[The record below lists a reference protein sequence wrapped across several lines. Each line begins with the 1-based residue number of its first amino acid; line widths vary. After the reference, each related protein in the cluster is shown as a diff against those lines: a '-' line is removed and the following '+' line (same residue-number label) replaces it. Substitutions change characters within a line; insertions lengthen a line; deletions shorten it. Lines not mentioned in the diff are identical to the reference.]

1 MRKKEEYNSGW
12 KLVEK
17 EFHSRVEELFD
28 FHFRRRLGFETDAA
42 PESHPTTNKNHKKEK
57 L

>member
-1 MRKKEEYNSGW
+1 MKKKEEYNSGW